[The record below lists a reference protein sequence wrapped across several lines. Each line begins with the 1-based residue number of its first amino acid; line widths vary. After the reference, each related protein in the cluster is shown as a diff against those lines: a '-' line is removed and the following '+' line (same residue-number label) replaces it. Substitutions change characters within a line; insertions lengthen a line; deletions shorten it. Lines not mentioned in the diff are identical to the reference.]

1 MSEQHLVIMAGGI
14 GSRLWPMSSTECPK
28 QFIDVTGSGRTLLQE
43 TVERFGSLFDLG
55 RTWVVTSRHYRALV
69 EQQLPGIPSH
79 HILEEPCQRNTA
91 PCIAY
96 AAWKIQHR
104 HPGASLVITAA
115 DHFVAIETEFR
126 EVIARGLQ
134 FVQDSS
140 HVLTLG
146 MTPTRPDTGYGY
158 IESAEPD
165 DPGQPFLP
173 VRSFREKPTFDTA
186 LQYLALGR
194 YHWNAGLFLMTTDTA
209 ISLIRHF
216 QPVIAAALDAC
227 SGSFYTPAERAAVER
242 EFPRCPR
249 ISIDYAVMEPLG
261 GHPVDI
267 GGKRTDI
274 YVLPADFGWSDLG
287 TWRSLEE
294 QMLHDDQGNVRTA
307 PGNEDKPTVRFRQS
321 HNCLVRTKNIKRVVV
336 AGLERVVVVEH
347 NGTLLVCSKD
357 QLPEIEQLRNALED

>member
-14 GSRLWPMSSTECPK
+14 GSRLWPMSSLECPK

-69 EQQLPGIPSH
+69 EKQLPGIPSH
-79 HILEEPCQRNTA
+79 HIIEEPCQRNTA

-96 AAWKIQHR
+96 AAWKIQSR
-104 HPGASLVITAA
+104 HPGATLVVTAA
-115 DHFVAIETEFR
+115 DHYVAIETEFR
-126 EVIARGLQ
+126 EVIVRGLE
-134 FVQDSS
+134 FVEGSS
-140 HVLTLG
+140 RVLTLG
-146 MTPTRPDTGYGY
+146 MTPTRPEVAYGY
-158 IESAEPD
+158 IESG
-165 DPGQPFLP
+165 DPTDNSGFLP
-173 VRSFREKPTFDTA
+173 VKSFREKPTFDTA

-209 ISLIRHF
+209 MRLIRHY
-216 QPVIAAALDAC
+216 QPVIGAVMDAVQ
-227 SGSFYTPAERAAVER
+227 GAFFTPAERAALER
-242 EFPRCPR
+242 EFPRCPK

-261 GHPVDI
+261 GQKVDI
-267 GGKRTDI
+267 EGRETAI

-294 QMLHDDQGNVRTA
+294 QMLHDEQGNVRTSA
-307 PGNEDKPTVRFRQS
+307 GGPDRPIVRFVESR
-321 HNCLVRTKNIKRVVV
+321 NCMCKTDKVRRVVV

-357 QLPEIEQLRNALED
+357 QLPNIEQLRKAVED